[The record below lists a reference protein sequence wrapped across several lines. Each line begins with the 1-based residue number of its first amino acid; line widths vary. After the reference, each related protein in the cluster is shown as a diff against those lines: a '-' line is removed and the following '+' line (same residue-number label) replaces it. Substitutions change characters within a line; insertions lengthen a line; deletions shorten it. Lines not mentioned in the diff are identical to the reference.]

1 MAARRQ
7 VKISANSG
15 DKPGMRHFHRTLL
28 LLLCLA
34 GSSGC
39 MILDE
44 VDAANDK
51 MAGRKKQAPAAA
63 TTTTPATPGANT
75 SAILEETKR
84 WWREASSLAP
94 SGIDSSIVECR
105 LDRGS
110 QFMSRD
116 DCLSRGGRPRNA
128 SG

>member
-1 MAARRQ
+1 M
-7 VKISANSG
+7 V
-15 DKPGMRHFHRTLL
+15 
-28 LLLCLA
+28 
-34 GSSGC
+34 
-39 MILDE
+39 LDE

-51 MAGRKKQAPAAA
+51 MAGRKKQAPATA
-63 TTTTPATPGANT
+63 TTTTPAAPGANT

-116 DCLSRGGRPRNA
+116 DCLSRGGRPRNT